1 MRIVW
6 TPRALRELA
15 AARAYIARDN
25 SVAASRQIERIFAA
39 VATLV
44 RFPEIG
50 RPGRRARTRE
60 LVVGRTPFI
69 AAYRL
74 RGNAIEIIAV
84 LHGRQRWPDEF

>member
-15 AARAYIARDN
+15 AARVYIARN
-25 SVAASRQIERIFAA
+25 NPAAAARQIERIFVA
-39 VATLV
+39 VTTLLL
-44 RFPEIG
+44 FPEIG
-50 RPGRRARTRE
+50 RPGRRAGTRE

-69 AAYRL
+69 ATYRH
-74 RGNAIEIIAV
+74 RGDAIEIMAI